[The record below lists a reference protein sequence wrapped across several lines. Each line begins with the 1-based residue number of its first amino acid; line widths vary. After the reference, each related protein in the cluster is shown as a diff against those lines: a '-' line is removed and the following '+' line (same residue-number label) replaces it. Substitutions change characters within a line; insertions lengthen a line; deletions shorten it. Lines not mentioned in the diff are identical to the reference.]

1 MALSRKSGY
10 SILLI
15 RYPENKIPAM
25 NFYLAVFASYSV
37 FALYI
42 SLKQKIPAQVF
53 AKEKER
59 EFILNSEM

>member
-1 MALSRKSGY
+1 
-10 SILLI
+10 
-15 RYPENKIPAM
+15 M